1 MPRIPAPTEPLT
13 DERVTVRLSAERDIP
28 EILIAYQD
36 DPQLHVL
43 LGEQR
48 PPSGAELGRREER
61 AATERAAGTRLTLTM
76 TEPGSDVCR
85 GQVHVRDVDWDN
97 NRAELGI
104 WLAPQARGRRMAGP
118 ALRMVAV
125 WVLGNTELERVQVT
139 TTPDNEPMIRAA
151 RAAGFVD
158 EGVLRGYM
166 RIGGRRTD
174 AAILSVLPGDLED

>member
-1 MPRIPAPTEPLT
+1 MSRLPAPTEPLT
-13 DERVTVRLSAERDIP
+13 DERVIVRLSAERDIP

-61 AATERAAGTRLTLTM
+61 AATERAAGTRLTLTI

-85 GQVHVRDVDWDN
+85 GQVYVQDVDWDN
-97 NRAELGI
+97 DRAELAI
-104 WLAPQARGRRMAGP
+104 WLAPQARGRRMAAP
-118 ALRMVAV
+118 ALRMAAG
-125 WVLGNTELERVQVT
+125 WVLQNTELERVQVAT
-139 TTPDNEPMIRAA
+139 TLDNEPMIRTA

-166 RIGGRRTD
+166 RFGGGRSD
-174 AAILSVLPGDLED
+174 AAILSLLPGDLEG